1 MSNTDNKIYTVEP
14 EYSRNNPLNTVN
26 KTVRVLNKKKRV
38 TVQSIVKYVVLICIA
53 AALLFP
59 VIYMVTNSFMSNS
72 EVLRNYNVISSG
84 GIDNTV
90 INDEGIEETKH
101 TYISFKLIP
110 DMVSFMQYYN
120 VLLRKPKFL
129 LMFWN
134 SVFLTVPIVVGQI
147 IVATL
152 AAYAFSKLKFPF
164 SDKIFFIYIIVMMMP
179 FQVTLVPNYIVLKEL
194 NLLGSYWSIIFPGT
208 FATFG
213 VFLLRQFMVYI
224 PDEYCESAKI
234 DGAGYMR
241 SFFSIVLPQCKGA
254 LASLAILVFIDN
266 WNMVEQPL
274 IFLDNETM
282 HPLSI
287 FLSRINEQEIGIAF
301 ACGMLYMIPT
311 LLVFLYGENYFI
323 EGIEMSGVK

>member
-1 MSNTDNKIYTVEP
+1 MSNTDNIIYTVKP
-14 EYSRNNPLNTVN
+14 ENSQNKRINTLNNP
-26 KTVRVLNKKKRV
+26 VRVKTKKKQI
-38 TVQSIVKYVVLICIA
+38 TFKSIIKYMVLICIA

-72 EVLRNYNVISSG
+72 EVLRNYSVISSG
-84 GIDNTV
+84 GTDSAVSDGGIKETEHSY
-90 INDEGIEETKH
+90 INFT
-101 TYISFKLIP
+101 LIP
-110 DMVSFMQYYN
+110 DTVSFMQYYN

-179 FQVTLVPNYIVLKEL
+179 FQVTLVPNYIVLKNL
-194 NLLGSYWSIIFPGT
+194 NLMGSYWSIILPGT

-213 VFLLRQFMVYI
+213 VFLLRQFMIYI
-224 PDEYCESAKI
+224 PDEYCEAAKI
-234 DGAGYMR
+234 DGAGYLK
-241 SFFSIVLPQCKGA
+241 SFFRIILPQCKGA

-274 IFLDNETM
+274 IFLENETM

-323 EGIEMSGVK
+323 E

>member
-1 MSNTDNKIYTVEP
+1 MSNTDTVKP
-14 EYSRNNPLNTVN
+14 ENSQNMLLNTVN
-26 KTVRVLNKKKRV
+26 KPVRVISKKKQI
-38 TVQSIVKYVVLICIA
+38 TFKSIIKYLVLICIA

-72 EVLRNYNVISSG
+72 EVLRNYSVISSG
-84 GIDNTV
+84 GTDSAV
-90 INDEGIEETKH
+90 SDEVVEHSYINFT
-101 TYISFKLIP
+101 LIP
-110 DMVSFMQYYN
+110 DTVSFMQYYN

-179 FQVTLVPNYIVLKEL
+179 FQVTLVPNYIVLKNL
-194 NLLGSYWSIIFPGT
+194 NLMGSYWSIILPGT

-213 VFLLRQFMVYI
+213 VFLLRQFMIYI
-224 PDEYCESAKI
+224 PDEYCEAAKI
-234 DGAGYMR
+234 DGAGYLK
-241 SFFSIVLPQCKGA
+241 SFFRIILPQCKGA

>member
-1 MSNTDNKIYTVEP
+1 MSNTDTVKP
-14 EYSRNNPLNTVN
+14 ENSQDKLLNTVN
-26 KTVRVLNKKKRV
+26 KPVRVISKKK
-38 TVQSIVKYVVLICIA
+38 QIKFKSIIKYMVLICIA

-72 EVLRNYNVISSG
+72 EVLRNYSVISG
-84 GIDNTV
+84 GGTDSTV
-90 INDEGIEETKH
+90 ISDEVFEH
-101 TYISFKLIP
+101 SYINFTLIP
-110 DMVSFMQYYN
+110 DTVSFMQYYN

-179 FQVTLVPNYIVLKEL
+179 FQVTLVPNYVVLKNL
-194 NLLGSYWSIIFPGT
+194 NLMGSYWSIILPGT

-213 VFLLRQFMVYI
+213 VFLLRQFMVFI
-224 PDEYCESAKI
+224 PDEYCEAAKI
-234 DGAGYMR
+234 DGAGYLK
-241 SFFSIVLPQCKGA
+241 SFFRIILPQCKGA

>member
-1 MSNTDNKIYTVEP
+1 MSNTDNIIYTVKP
-14 EYSRNNPLNTVN
+14 ENSQNKLLNTVN
-26 KTVRVLNKKKRV
+26 KPVRVISKKKQI
-38 TVQSIVKYVVLICIA
+38 TFKSIIKYMVLICIA

-59 VIYMVTNSFMSNS
+59 VMYMVTNSFMSNS
-72 EVLRNYNVISSG
+72 EVLRNYSVISSG
-84 GIDNTV
+84 GTDGAV
-90 INDEGIEETKH
+90 SDEVVEHSYINFT
-101 TYISFKLIP
+101 LIP
-110 DMVSFMQYYN
+110 DTVSFMQYYN

-179 FQVTLVPNYIVLKEL
+179 FQVTLVPNYIVLKNL
-194 NLLGSYWSIIFPGT
+194 NLLGSYWSIILPGT

-213 VFLLRQFMVYI
+213 VFLLRQFMIYI
-224 PDEYCESAKI
+224 PDEYCEAAKI
-234 DGAGYMR
+234 DGAGYLK
-241 SFFSIVLPQCKGA
+241 SFFRIILPQCKGA

>member
-1 MSNTDNKIYTVEP
+1 MSEAENILNINKPVNT
-14 EYSRNNPLNTVN
+14 LNTN
-26 KTVRVLNKKKRV
+26 KL
-38 TVQSIVKYVVLICIA
+38 SIKLKSIIKYLILICIS

-59 VIYMVTNSFMSNS
+59 VVYMVTNSFMSSREILRSYSAISGGNS
-72 EVLRNYNVISSG
+72 ESAVESDSS
-84 GIDNTV
+84 TKV
-90 INDEGIEETKH
+90 PETPSI
-101 TYISFKLIP
+101 TFKLIP
-110 DMVSFMQYYN
+110 QKVDLMQYYN

-129 LMFWN
+129 VMFWN
-134 SVFLTVPIVVGQI
+134 SIRLTIPIVIGQI

-164 SDKIFFIYIIVMMMP
+164 SDKIFFLYIIMMMMP
-179 FQVTLVPNYIVLKEL
+179 FQVTLVPNYIMLKNL
-194 NLLGSYWSIIFPGT
+194 NLLGSYWAIILPGA

-213 VFLLRQFMVYI
+213 VFLLRQFMMYI
-224 PDEYCESAKI
+224 PDDYCEAAKI
-234 DGAGYMR
+234 DGAGYLKA
-241 SFFSIVLPQCKGA
+241 FFSVVLPQCKGA

-274 IFLDNETM
+274 IFLENELM

-301 ACGMLYMIPT
+301 ACGILYMIPT

-323 EGIEMSGVK
+323 EGIELSGIK

>member
-1 MSNTDNKIYTVEP
+1 MNTENIFNTVKPENSQDNL
-14 EYSRNNPLNTVN
+14 LNTVN
-26 KTVRVLNKKKRV
+26 KPVKTLNKKKHI
-38 TVQSIVKYVVLICIA
+38 TIQSIVKYVVLVCIS

-72 EVLRNYNVISSG
+72 EVLRNYSVISSG
-84 GIDNTV
+84 GTENTV
-90 INDEGIEETKH
+90 ISDEGTEETEH
-101 TYISFKLIP
+101 SYINFTLIP
-110 DMVSFMQYYN
+110 DTVSFMQYYN

-179 FQVTLVPNYIVLKEL
+179 FQVTLVPNYIVLK
-194 NLLGSYWSIIFPGT
+194 NLDLMGSYWSIILPGT

-213 VFLLRQFMVYI
+213 VFLLRQFMIYI
-224 PDEYCESAKI
+224 PDEYCEAAKI
-234 DGAGYMR
+234 DGAGYLK
-241 SFFSIVLPQCKGA
+241 SFFRIILPQCKGA

-274 IFLDNETM
+274 IFLENETM